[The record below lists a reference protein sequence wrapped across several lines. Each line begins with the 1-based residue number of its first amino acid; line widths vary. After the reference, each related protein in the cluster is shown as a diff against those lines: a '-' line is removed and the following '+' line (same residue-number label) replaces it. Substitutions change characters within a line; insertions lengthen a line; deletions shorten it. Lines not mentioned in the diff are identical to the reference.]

1 MPFGLWRGKEGLKL
15 ESIEGWYNILPDLAQ
30 YLEPVPPPKGGKK
43 VFQIMVQ
50 ECLKQEMSQDR
61 EIEIPRELQRIFSM
75 TGRPRPLVEAKKLQ
89 SALNTP
95 AQLFY
100 KAEFYSPTG
109 SHKLNT
115 ALAQVFYA
123 KQAGVKRLVTE
134 TGAGQ
139 WGAAVAYA
147 AKIFG
152 LEAVVYWVRAAHDRK
167 PERKNFM
174 EKLGAKVFAS
184 PSKNT
189 VCGRSLLAGNQN
201 HQGSLGIAIS
211 EGLEDAISRKD
222 TAYLPSSES
231 TVYVLGSVLNH
242 VLLHQ
247 TIIGLEARRQFEELG
262 LWPDIVISC
271 LGGGSNFGGI
281 ASPFMKEVL
290 TGERKIRFIA
300 SQTQAA
306 PSLIKGK
313 YRYDFAD
320 HAGLT
325 PKLKMYTLGH
335 KAKLASSLA
344 EGLRYAS
351 ASPIISL
358 LRKHGVIEAVS
369 PDESFVFCCAKLF
382 YNTEGPLPAPVV
394 LPQIADIGNYDPKR
408 QGFAAPESAYSI
420 AAAVDEALECKKTGE
435 QKIILFNISGH
446 GFLDAGVYNEAF
458 EKYNIV

>member
-1 MPFGLWRGKEGLKL
+1 MENIQ
-15 ESIEGWYNILPDLAQ
+15 SWYNIVPDLAK
-30 YLEPVPPPKGGKK
+30 YLEPLPPPKGGEEVLK
-43 VFQIMVQ
+43 VLVP
-50 ECLKQEMSQDR
+50 ECLKQEMSR
-61 EIEIPRELQRIFSM
+61 EPEIEIPKELQQIYAM
-75 TGRPRPLVEAKKLQ
+75 IGRPRPLVEAKKLQ
-89 SALNTP
+89 AALKTP
-95 AQLFY
+95 ARLFY
-100 KAEFYSPTG
+100 KTEFYSPTG

-115 ALAQVFYA
+115 ALAQAFYA
-123 KQAGVKRLVTE
+123 KQAGIKRLVTE

-139 WGAAVAYA
+139 WGTAVAYA

-152 LEAVVYWVRAAHDRK
+152 LEAAVYWVRAAHDRK
-167 PERKNFM
+167 PERRKFM
-174 EKLGAKVFAS
+174 EELGAVVYAS
-184 PSKNT
+184 PSTNT
-189 VCGRSLLAGNQN
+189 GCGQTLLHDNPN

-247 TIIGLEARRQFEELG
+247 TIIGLEARQQFEELR

-281 ASPFMKEVL
+281 ALPFMKEVL
-290 TGERKIRFIA
+290 AGGKKIRFIA

-313 YRYDFAD
+313 YRYDYAD

-335 KAKLASSLA
+335 KAKLAPSLA

-351 ASPIISL
+351 AAPIISL
-358 LRKHGVIEAVS
+358 LRNHGLIEAVS

-382 YNTEGPLPAPVV
+382 YDTEGPLPPPVV
-394 LPQIADIGNYDPKR
+394 LPQVANIGEYNPR
-408 QGFAAPESAYSI
+408 RHGFPAVESIYSI
-420 AAAVDEALECKKTGE
+420 ATAIEEALECKATGE
-435 QKIILFNISGH
+435 KKIILFNISGH
-446 GFLDAGVYNEAF
+446 GFLDEGVYQEAF
-458 EKYNIV
+458 TKYRIGY

>member
-1 MPFGLWRGKEGLKL
+1 MENIR
-15 ESIEGWYNILPDLAQ
+15 SWYNVLPDLGEH
-30 YLEPVPPPKGGKK
+30 LEPLPKPKGGES
-43 VFQIMVQ
+43 VLRVLVP
-50 ECLKQEMSQDR
+50 ECLKQEMSLEP
-61 EIEIPRELQRIFSM
+61 EIEIPQELRAIYALI
-75 TGRPRPLVEAKKLQ
+75 GRPRPLIEAKKLQ
-89 SALNTP
+89 AALGTP
-95 AQLFY
+95 ARLFY

-115 ALAQVFYA
+115 ALAQAFYA

-167 PERKNFM
+167 PERRKFM
-174 EKLGAKVFAS
+174 EKLGVKVYAS
-184 PSKNT
+184 PSENT
-189 VCGRSLLAGNQN
+189 ECGKSLLAENPE

-211 EGLEDAISRKD
+211 EGLEDALSRKN

-247 TIIGLEARRQFEELG
+247 TIIGLETRMQFEELG
-262 LWPDIVISC
+262 LWPDIVVSC

-281 ASPFMKEVL
+281 ALPFFKEVFE
-290 TGERKIRFIA
+290 GRRNIRFIA

-325 PKLKMYTLGH
+325 PRLKMYTLGH
-335 KAKLASSLA
+335 KAKLAPSLA

-351 ASPIISL
+351 SAPIISL
-358 LRKHGVIEAVS
+358 LRKHGLIEAIS
-369 PDESFVFCCAKLF
+369 PDESYVFRCAKLF
-382 YNTEGPLPAPVV
+382 FDAEGPLPQPVV
-394 LPQIADIGNYDPKR
+394 LPQVAEIGEYNPQS
-408 QGFAAPESAYSI
+408 QGFAAPESAYSL
-420 AAAVDEALECKKTGE
+420 AAAIKEAVCCERIGQAKV
-435 QKIILFNISGH
+435 ILFNISGH
-446 GFLDAGVYNEAF
+446 GFLDDGVYAEAF
-458 EKYNIV
+458 RKYGIV